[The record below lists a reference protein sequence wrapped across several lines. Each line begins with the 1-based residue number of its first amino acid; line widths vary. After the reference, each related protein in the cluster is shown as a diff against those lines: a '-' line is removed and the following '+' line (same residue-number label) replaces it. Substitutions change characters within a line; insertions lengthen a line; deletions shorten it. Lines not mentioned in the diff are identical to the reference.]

1 MFPVMDFVKNS
12 LLSGVGPSQELQ
24 GNKPNCCHDVLINQ
38 LFYKGVKISL
48 IAESYKIRQ
57 GGSTP
62 SSV

>member
-1 MFPVMDFVKNS
+1 MDFVKNS
-12 LLSGVGPSQELQ
+12 LLSGVWPSHELQ
-24 GNKPNCCHDVLINQ
+24 GNKPNCCRDVLINQ

-48 IAESYKIRQ
+48 IAESYKNRQ